1 MRGRMVRGF
10 AAACLSAA
18 LVISVAAN
26 TARGDERDERRAMR
40 TISQSAGVNFKSHDG
55 KRDYWRQK
63 NYKSQRRWTRGHDG
77 KRGYRQ
83 QKYFNSQHRWTRS
96 KRFSYRQRGP
106 RCRPVIRISYD
117 GYGNRIKIGGTLCL
131 NRYGER
137 YILRGSRHI
146 VY

>member
-1 MRGRMVRGF
+1 MRGKMVRGF
-10 AAACLSAA
+10 AAAFLSAA
-18 LVISVAAN
+18 LVISVTAN
-26 TARGDERDERRAMR
+26 TAWSDERRAKR
-40 TISQSAGVNFKSHDG
+40 TISQSQGGYYKSHDG
-55 KRDYWRQK
+55 KRDYWSRK
-63 NYKSQRRWTRGHDG
+63 NYKSQRRWTRRHEG

-83 QKYFNSQHRWTRS
+83 QKYFNSQHRWTRP
-96 KRFSYRQRGP
+96 KRFSYRQWGP

-131 NRYGER
+131 NRHGER